1 MKARTLTFT
10 NRKSLKE
17 EEQVLVEQFLKILPA
32 TTVTGH
38 CGPMSRHSL
47 CPVCPAE
54 LSLVPKWTCPCWES
68 WRCLRQWSDSLV
80 YVLISSPEALNSLQ
94 ENEKGSMRKIIYY
107 PGSFLRSFW
116 IGKRRL
122 SIMIFISPKRKHL
135 NSKKAII
142 RNKSGTKSK
151 NKIANSGYFVWIY
164 FGKIE
169 NKADNSSYFSV
180 IDDFAKWKQGW
191 NALSCLITDSLM
203 TTPWFSSFIVSL
215 KKNIFSQSIFAFLL
229 FASIILQMKI
239 PSVQSYF
246 HKPLQWCISNWT
258 VFCFLRDVC

>member
-1 MKARTLTFT
+1 MRMKARTDIHLA
-10 NRKSLKE
+10 NRKSTKE
-17 EEQVLVEQFLKILPA
+17 EEQALVKGFLKILPV
-32 TTVTGH
+32 TIVTGH
-38 CGPMSRHSL
+38 CDRRSRHSL

-68 WRCLRQWSDSLV
+68 WRCSRQWSDSLV
-80 YVLISSPEALNSLQ
+80 YVLISSPEAPNSLE
-94 ENEKGSMRKIIYY
+94 ENEKDSMRKIIYC

-116 IGKRRL
+116 IGKIRWRL
-122 SIMIFISPKRKHL
+122 MLFISPKRKHL

-142 RNKSGTKSK
+142 RNKSGTKLK

-169 NKADNSSYFSV
+169 NKADNSNYFSV

-203 TTPWFSSFIVSL
+203 TIPWFSTVSL
-215 KKNIFSQSIFAFLL
+215 CL
-229 FASIILQMKI
+229 
-239 PSVQSYF
+239 
-246 HKPLQWCISNWT
+246 
-258 VFCFLRDVC
+258 